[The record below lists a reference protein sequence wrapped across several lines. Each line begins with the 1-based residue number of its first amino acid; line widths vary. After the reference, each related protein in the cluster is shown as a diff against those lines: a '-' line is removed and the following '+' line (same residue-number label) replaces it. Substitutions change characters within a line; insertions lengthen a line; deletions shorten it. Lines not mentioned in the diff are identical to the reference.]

1 MAANI
6 TWVITA
12 LDCSTTD
19 INPDTVVTAHWSCF
33 GEESGYTTSVYS
45 TCSFPPPEGTFIPY
59 ADLTQDQVLNW
70 CWTNGVDKDATE
82 QAVQTNLD
90 NLINPPIITP
100 PLPWA
105 QPVV

>member
-1 MAANI
+1 MTATI
-6 TWVITA
+6 TWVINA

-19 INPDTVVTAHWSCF
+19 INPDTVVTAHWSCI
-33 GEESGYTTSVYS
+33 GEEQGYNTSVYS

-59 ADLTQDQVLNW
+59 ADLTQDQVLGW

-82 QAVQTNLD
+82 QAVQTNLN

-100 PLPWA
+100 ELPWKSS
-105 QPVV
+105 